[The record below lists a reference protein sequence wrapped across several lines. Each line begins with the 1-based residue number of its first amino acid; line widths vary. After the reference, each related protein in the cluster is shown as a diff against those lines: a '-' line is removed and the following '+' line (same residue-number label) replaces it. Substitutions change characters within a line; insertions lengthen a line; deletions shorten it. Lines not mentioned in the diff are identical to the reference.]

1 MTPVKWLE
9 KQAKIKHVTLNEAEQ
24 ILPAENHFA
33 EIARR
38 YEAMEKALIK
48 ANTALRHISY
58 GNISGDFA
66 WAANAVDSALAAAR
80 APLDEEKP

>member
-1 MTPVKWLE
+1 
-9 KQAKIKHVTLNEAEQ
+9 
-24 ILPAENHFA
+24 
-33 EIARR
+33 
-38 YEAMEKALIK
+38 MEKALIK

-58 GNISGDFA
+58 GNISEDFA